1 MRLVTSQP
9 GAVPLPISGQMS
21 QTKRSEESFKD
32 LNSILWS
39 GTRFPIFKMNDKL
52 RESVNMSPDSS
63 SSVIL
68 FGICNILIGISIIP

>member
-1 MRLVTSQP
+1 MRLVTTQP
-9 GAVPLPISGQMS
+9 GAGPTSSGQMS
-21 QTKRSEESFKD
+21 QTERSEKSFKD
-32 LNSILWS
+32 LNSIFCS
-39 GTRFPIFKMNDKL
+39 GTRFSIFKMNDNL

>member
-1 MRLVTSQP
+1 MTLVTTQP

-21 QTKRSEESFKD
+21 QTERSEKSFKD

-39 GTRFPIFKMNDKL
+39 GTGFSIFKMIDNS

-68 FGICNILIGISIIP
+68 FGICNILIGIFITP